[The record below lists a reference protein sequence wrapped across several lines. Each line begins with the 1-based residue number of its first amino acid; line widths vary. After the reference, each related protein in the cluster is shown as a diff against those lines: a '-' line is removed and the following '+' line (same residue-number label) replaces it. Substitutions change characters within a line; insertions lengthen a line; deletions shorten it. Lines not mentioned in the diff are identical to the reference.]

1 MGRDKARRAD
11 IDRKQF
17 LCMQA
22 IYKRVAGGTSEE
34 VKREL
39 ELQFISPGEPWRF
52 LKGKSNKGDFV

>member
-17 LCMQA
+17 LCMHA

-39 ELQFISPGEPWRF
+39 ELQFISPGEP
-52 LKGKSNKGDFV
+52 